1 MSLGAAA
8 VGKFC
13 LNSSRSRRR
22 LSLAASAVFFAV
34 LVCPLGAPAKQ
45 LLRDPQQNQAAQVSQ
60 PGQTLTQNVPE
71 NIQQDSQQSQDKQT
85 DTPQK
90 KGPIVERIEFNGNR
104 RIRRD
109 SLLARIFT
117 RQGDPYSPDSLN
129 RDYQALWNT
138 GYFDDVTISVEDSPD
153 DPNGKIVIFT
163 VKERPA
169 IRQIKYVG
177 NHSVSESDILDR
189 FKDRKVGLTVESQFD
204 PTKIKKAEV
213 VIKELLGE
221 HGRQYA
227 TVKAT
232 YQTIASS
239 NAVILTFRVDE
250 GPKVKV
256 GKIIIV
262 GNHAFSSARIIRSMR
277 HSRPY
282 AIPAKV
288 VTINVFSKTFDKE
301 KLDEDLE
308 VGIRSLYQDAGYFE
322 VLVPKGGDPILKP
335 VQIDKKGK
343 LKGPW
348 PLIGSKHV
356 RNTDITIEIEEGDRF
371 RMGKLFIRN
380 ADPTKGLTLN
390 HKILESIFPLK
401 TGDIFDVG
409 KIRKAIETYTKI
421 YGQYGFIDF
430 TAEPSFDIDHAKKT
444 INLTLSFDEQ
454 KQYFVHR
461 INISGNVTTRD
472 KVIRRELLIDEGDLY
487 NNRLWEV
494 SVLRLNQ
501 LDFFEP
507 LKPETAATV
516 KKNVK
521 LGSVDLNL
529 KVREKGKQSISLT
542 GGVSGLAGTFLGLTY
557 QTNNFLG
564 LGETLTLS
572 AQVGS
577 IQRNYTFGFTEPY
590 LFDRPIS
597 TGFTVFSSYF
607 NYDQAREESIL
618 LGQQINLSPLVVQ
631 NYAQNSDGFTVFASY
646 PIKHARFTRIGITY
660 GYTDTNI
667 NASSTASQI
676 LFSNLQFQSVA
687 GPSALNG
694 IHQSK
699 ITPSIQY
706 NTVDNPTDPT
716 KGTSIFYNVGIEG
729 LGGNTRAIS
738 NTVDIKHFM
747 KTFHNRNVIGFHFQ
761 GAFLTGYGGDVPPP
775 FERYYTGGE
784 DSIRGFDIRT
794 VSPLVFIPVPS
805 SSSLT
810 YIDPRQLDSNG
821 NPRQFS
827 VTIPTSSY
835 TITFPGGDTMGVFNA
850 EYRIPLVGHYA
861 SMDFFMD
868 VGTAGVLRRD
878 QLQLSD
884 TSFTTLTTGLPNTLF
899 NRDLE
904 FAPHSNFFP
913 RMSTGIEFVVNLPIV
928 HAPFRLYYAYNVLR
942 YNELIVAPQGDFY
955 LSTGLKNSLPPGVL
969 DTQIL
974 PQLTRNA
981 ANPVQ
986 FNYIDPLKTVRFT
999 VSRTF

>member
-1 MSLGAAA
+1 MSHWAAA
-8 VGKFC
+8 LTKFC
-13 LNSSRSRRR
+13 LRTVRSRR
-22 LSLAASAVFFAV
+22 STCAIALAACLFLLVYSPSVSAQEWIARNFATDNSDSV
-34 LVCPLGAPAKQ
+34 MPGQ
-45 LLRDPQQNQAAQVSQ
+45 LHPQAVVPEEPQQPQDQQAA
-60 PGQTLTQNVPE
+60 
-71 NIQQDSQQSQDKQT
+71 D
-85 DTPQK
+85 QK
-90 KGPIVERIEFNGNR
+90 KGPFVERIEFSGNR
-104 RIRRD
+104 RMRRD

-117 RQGDPYSPDSLN
+117 RQGDPYNPESLN

-138 GYFDDVTISVEDSPD
+138 GYFDNVTLSVEDSTD
-153 DPNGKIVIFT
+153 DPNGKIITFT

-177 NHSVSESDILDR
+177 NKSVSESDILDR

-213 VIKELLGE
+213 VIKELLAE

-227 TVKAT
+227 TVRAT
-232 YQTIASS
+232 YSNITAS

-256 GKIIIV
+256 GKIIIT
-262 GNHAFSSARIIRSMR
+262 GNHAFSSARIIRAMR

-282 AIPAKV
+282 GVPVKLFTV
-288 VTINVFSKTFDKE
+288 NVGSKTFDKE
-301 KLDEDLE
+301 KLDEDME
-308 VGIRSLYQDAGYFE
+308 VGIRGLYQDNGYFE
-322 VLVPKGGDPILKP
+322 VLVPKTGEPGLKP
-335 VQIDKKGK
+335 IQVDKKG
-343 LKGPW
+343 LIKGPW
-348 PLIGSKHV
+348 PVIGSKHS
-356 RNTDITIEIEEGDRF
+356 RSTDITIDIEEGDRF

-380 ADPTKGLTLN
+380 ADPTRGLTLN
-390 HKILESIFPLK
+390 RKTLENIFPLK
-401 TGDIFDVG
+401 QGDIFDVG
-409 KIRKAIETYTKI
+409 KIRKSIETYTKI
-421 YGQYGFIDF
+421 YGQFGFIDF
-430 TAEPSFDIDHAKKT
+430 TATPDFDIDHKNKV

-454 KQYFVHR
+454 KQYYVHR

-507 LKPETAATV
+507 LKPETAAEV

-521 LGSVDLNL
+521 QGNVDLNL

-572 AQVGS
+572 AQVGT

-646 PIKHARFTRIGITY
+646 PIKHARFTRVALTY
-660 GYTDTNI
+660 GYTSTSI
-667 NASSTASQI
+667 NASSTAAQI
-676 LFSNLQFQSVA
+676 LFENLQFQSVA
-687 GPSALNG
+687 GASALNG
-694 IHQSK
+694 IHQSR
-699 ITPSIQY
+699 ITPSITY
-706 NTVDNPTDPT
+706 NTIDNPTDPS
-716 KGTSIFYNVGIEG
+716 KGTSVFFSAGIEG
-729 LGGNTRAIS
+729 LGGNTRAITNS
-738 NTVDIKHFM
+738 FDFKY
-747 KTFHNRNVIGFHFQ
+747 FHPTYHKRNVIGIHFL

-775 FERYYTGGE
+775 FERFYTGGE

-805 SSSLT
+805 SSTIT
-810 YIDPRQLDSNG
+810 YTDPRQLDANG
-821 NPRQFS
+821 NPRSFN

-835 TITFPGGDTMGVFNA
+835 TITFPGGDTMGVFNT
-850 EYRIPLVGHYA
+850 EYRIPLVGRYA
-861 SMDFFMD
+861 SLDFFLD
-868 VGTAGVLRRD
+868 VGTSGVLRRD
-878 QLQLSD
+878 QLQLSE
-884 TSFTTLTTGLPNTLF
+884 TSFSTLTSNLPDTLF
-899 NRDLE
+899 SKNLQ
-904 FAPHSNFFP
+904 FAARSNFYP
-913 RMSTGIEFVVNLPIV
+913 RASTGIELVVNLPIV
-928 HAPFRLYYAYNVLR
+928 HAPFRIYYAYNVLR
-942 YNELIVAPQGDFY
+942 YNQLIIAPQGDFF
-955 LSTGLKNSLPPGVL
+955 LSPELKNSLPPGVL
-969 DTQIL
+969 ETQIL
-974 PQLTRNA
+974 PSLTRAA
-981 ANPVQ
+981 ANPAQ
-986 FNYIDPLKTVRFT
+986 FNYIDPLKTIRFT